1 MNIKSI
7 VLSTVIFS
15 LSIISVFAQK
25 QDTISY
31 RKPLFDFDPIKPTFK
46 LTGEQI
52 SNKNRFLRFSIV
64 SGYREGV
71 EPIRGFVNF
80 AATEDKATGTR
91 RLYMYNLSIEDM
103 LTYGF
108 FKSNRVILEVK
119 NPSKYRY
126 DPSQGSKD
134 KWLRENGRC
143 FELVLPIG
151 ITLREEFLIDE
162 LSRVFG
168 VKCGLQKRL
177 VNALVLTRTSKLDKI
192 KSLEK
197 GVGSYDEHGYFNN
210 VTLDRLASAIY
221 EAGLPPMVDETGY
234 KNPVDLNLNLKSLN
248 DLAGLK
254 RELHRY
260 DLDLK
265 EEKREV
271 EMFVI
276 TEIK

>member
-1 MNIKSI
+1 MNTKPII
-7 VLSTVIFS
+7 LFS
-15 LSIISVFAQK
+15 LIFLIFALSSSAQQ

-46 LTGEQI
+46 LTGEQL
-52 SNKNRFLRFSIV
+52 SNKNRFLRFSTL

-71 EPIRGFVNF
+71 EPVMGFVNF
-80 AATEDKATGTR
+80 ASTNDKQTGTR
-91 RLYMYNLSIEDM
+91 RLYMYNLSIQDM

-134 KWLRENGRC
+134 NWLRENGHC

-151 ITLREEFLIDE
+151 TIKEDMLINE

-177 VNALVLTRTSKLDKI
+177 VDALVLTRTSKIDKI

-197 GVGSYDEHGYFNN
+197 GEGRYDEHGYFNN
-210 VTLDRLASAIY
+210 VTLDRLTSALY

-234 KNPVDLNLNLKSLN
+234 TNPVDLNLNLKSFN
-248 DLAGLK
+248 DLAELK
-254 RELHRY
+254 RELLRY
-260 DLDLK
+260 DLKLR

-276 TEIK
+276 TEIR